1 MLRLL
6 WRTFSPGLQ
15 HLSNSALRP
24 AVVNAHAAHTPT
36 YPIRPPHGTRR
47 FTCLNAPPSRPILPP
62 PCSVLQVDGDE
73 ESEEEEDVG
82 MGDIDVEA
90 GPALTVDV

>member
-1 MLRLL
+1 MGRV
-6 WRTFSPGLQ
+6 W
-15 HLSNSALRP
+15 HLSDSVLTH
-24 AVVNAHAAHTPT
+24 VAHTQNHSS
-36 YPIRPPHGTRR
+36 RPPHGMRR
-47 FTCLNAPPSRPILPP
+47 FAFLNVPPPHPVLPP
-62 PCSVLQVDGDE
+62 RCRVPQVDGDE